1 MRKAEVKPF
10 LEQGRRKGRILLA
23 LFAAWIV
30 WISGVFGNS
39 GVLQAYRL
47 SNARYELGQRIKALE
62 SEKSVLE
69 SALSGL
75 ERDPLAQERAIRE
88 TLGFVRENELVFE
101 FR

>member
-1 MRKAEVKPF
+1 MA
-10 LEQGRRKGRILLA
+10 LLVVWA
-23 LFAAWIV
+23 V

-47 SNARYELGQRIKALE
+47 ANARYEFGQRIKALE

-75 ERDPLAQERAIRE
+75 ERDPLSQERAIRE
-88 TLGFVRENELVFE
+88 SLGFVRENELVFE

>member
-1 MRKAEVKPF
+1 MRETTVRPL
-10 LEQGRRKGRILLA
+10 LEAGGRKGRIVLA
-23 LFAAWIV
+23 LLVAWCV

-62 SEKSVLE
+62 SEKARLE
-69 SALSGL
+69 AHLAGL
-75 ERDPLAQERAIRE
+75 DHDPLSQERAIRE

-101 FR
+101 FQ